1 MADLIAST
9 PVESIGADF
18 FDDPHAHYHR
28 WRATGPVHQVRFP
41 DDVVRWVIVGYR
53 EAKLAMADP
62 RFRKNIGRVD
72 EILHA
77 KRNSTPSDP
86 NVVAL
91 LSHMLSSDPPEHTRL
106 RKLVNKAFTSRRVA
120 LLRPRIEQITASL
133 LDAMS
138 EHDEVDLMSAFADPL
153 PVTVICELLGVPFAD
168 RDDFQAW
175 TRTLVTVVGEGEQ
188 DDRPAAS
195 AAMVGYLAKLVRT
208 KQSRPAEDLLSH
220 LVLADDDGDRLTDRE
235 LVSMAFLLLVAGH
248 ETTVN
253 LIGNGVLA
261 LLRHPEQWQALRA
274 DPTGI
279 PAAIEEFLRFD
290 GPVDMATVRYTTEPV
305 TLGGIEI
312 PADELVYVALAAAN
326 RDPAR
331 FTDPDTLATAT
342 PTSGHLAFGHG
353 IHFCVGAPLAR
364 LESEIAFTALLA
376 RYPDP
381 TLSPTADLH
390 WQSSTLIR
398 GLRDLPV
405 RLRR

>member
-1 MADLIAST
+1 MADLTTPA
-9 PVESIGADF
+9 PVESIGTDF
-18 FDDPHAHYHR
+18 FDDPHAHYAR
-28 WRATGPVHQVRFP
+28 WRATGPVHRVLFP
-41 DDVVRWVIVGYR
+41 DNVIRWVVVGYQ
-53 EAKLAMADP
+53 EAKIALADP
-62 RFRKNIGRVD
+62 RFRKDISHVD
-72 EILHA
+72 EIVQS
-77 KRNSTPSDP
+77 KKQSTPTDP
-86 NVVAL
+86 NVLAL
-91 LSHMLSSDPPEHTRL
+91 LSHMLGTDPPVHTRL
-106 RKLVNKAFTSRRVA
+106 RKLVNKAFTSKQVA
-120 LLRPRIEQITASL
+120 ALRPRIEQITESL

-138 EHDEVDLMSAFADPL
+138 DRDDVDLMAEFANPL
-153 PVTVICELLGVPFAD
+153 PVTVICELLGVPFDD

-175 TRTLVTVVGEGEQ
+175 TKALVTVVGESAEEQ
-188 DDRPAAS
+188 RLAAS

-208 KQSRPAEDLLSH
+208 KQSEPADDLLSQ

-261 LLRHPEQWQALRA
+261 LLRNPDQWKSLRT

-290 GPVDMATVRYTTEPV
+290 GPVDMATVRYTTEPI
-305 TLGGIEI
+305 TLGDTEI
-312 PADELVYVALAAAN
+312 PADELVYVSLAAAN

-331 FTDPDTLATAT
+331 FPDADTLTTDT
-342 PTSGHLAFGHG
+342 PTPGHLAFGHG

-364 LESEIAFTALLA
+364 VEAEIAFTALLR
-376 RYPDP
+376 RYPDL

-398 GLRDLPV
+398 GLLELPV
-405 RLRR
+405 RLR